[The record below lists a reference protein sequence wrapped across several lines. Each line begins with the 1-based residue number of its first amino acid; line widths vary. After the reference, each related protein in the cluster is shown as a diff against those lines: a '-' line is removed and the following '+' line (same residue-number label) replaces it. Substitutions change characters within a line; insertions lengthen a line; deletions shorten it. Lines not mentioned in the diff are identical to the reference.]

1 MTCGGDASIRVAK
14 PIGKGLPRQCVQCYK
29 WCVPF
34 YGMIRDYMRLNTAH
48 YAIAPRAKLRH
59 ERQHLIPVW
68 MQIDAVFISGRGV
81 AEEWEGNF
89 EWTSS

>member
-1 MTCGGDASIRVAK
+1 
-14 PIGKGLPRQCVQCYK
+14 
-29 WCVPF
+29 
-34 YGMIRDYMRLNTAH
+34 MRLNTAH

-59 ERQHLIPVW
+59 ERQHLTPVW
-68 MQIDAVFISGRGV
+68 MQIDAVFISGREI